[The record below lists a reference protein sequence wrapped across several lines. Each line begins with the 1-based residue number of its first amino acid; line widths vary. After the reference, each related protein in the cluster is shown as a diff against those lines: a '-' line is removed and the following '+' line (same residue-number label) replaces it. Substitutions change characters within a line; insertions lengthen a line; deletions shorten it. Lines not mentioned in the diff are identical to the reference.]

1 MPLVAAIV
9 DGEARHLD
17 LLRLTVRTN
26 DAVWS
31 RYAHSYIGLGLTR
44 LMAIGL
50 KKDKKGIVME
60 LISVM
65 RTFNRLEPSRSFPPE
80 GSENCTTV
88 LSSPTLPGWR
98 STDASVTQGDP
109 MTDFSKSCPVPTADD
124 GVSP

>member
-1 MPLVAAIV
+1 VEDNLMTDPDETWVPDRGVNPEAARVI
-9 DGEARHLD
+9 
-17 LLRLTVRTN
+17 LRGRAQYT
-26 DAVWS
+26 
-31 RYAHSYIGLGLTR
+31 
-44 LMAIGL
+44 
-50 KKDKKGIVME
+50 K
-60 LISVM
+60 LISIM